1 MTSSTYIS
9 PHLMGDIAFN
19 DIVQELKDLAIQAK
33 QYEEYSEDIE
43 EPLTQKEMQIMI
55 ESVERATRIPQKTPD
70 QSIHGDL
77 QAAALYFRGG
87 YKVFHFY
94 WTGTLNDTEL
104 VHLFIEF
111 SAEPPFNARQHSD
124 ARGAIPQVTI
134 LRDLSMTFE
143 HNTFYSL
150 SKQEARRIWDLLISY
165 GMTCVNGVRKLG
177 VTTLIKPE
185 KTTRA

>member
-19 DIVQELKDLAIQAK
+19 DIVQELKDLAIHAK
-33 QYEEYSEDIE
+33 QYEEYSEDLE

-55 ESVERATRIPQKTPD
+55 ESVERAVRTPQKTPD

-111 SAEPPFNARQHSD
+111 SAEPPFPN
-124 ARGAIPQVTI
+124 AIPQVTL

-177 VTTLIKPE
+177 VTSLIKPE

>member
-1 MTSSTYIS
+1 
-9 PHLMGDIAFN
+9 MGDIAFN
-19 DIVQELKDLAIQAK
+19 DIVQELKDLAIHAK
-33 QYEEYSEDIE
+33 QYEFLEHLEEVEEPLDLE

-87 YKVFHFY
+87 HKVFHFY

-111 SAEPPFNARQHSD
+111 SAEPPFPN
-124 ARGAIPQVTI
+124 AIPQVTL

-177 VTTLIKPE
+177 VTSLIKPE